1 VKDILLPV
9 AHVFA
14 LVMMVFSVTM
24 LAPLILAVWALDP
37 ALWSFVISAVA
48 TFVLGA
54 LLWLATRRFRR
65 ELKTRDGLMLV
76 ALTWVALPAVAGFPL
91 WHYLPINFTD
101 AYFEAA
107 SGLTTT
113 GGTVLSGL
121 EYLPRSINLWRH
133 LLSWLGGMGIIVL
146 AVAVLPMLG
155 VGGMQIYR
163 AEMPGPMK
171 DSKLTPRIGQTAK
184 LLWAVYAGLTA
195 TCIVCLR
202 FAGMQWFDAVCH
214 GFSALSLGGFS
225 TYDASIGH
233 FNSLPIEL
241 VLTVFQILA
250 ALNFAT
256 HYLAWTQRG
265 VRAYFRDA
273 EAKAVLGVLVVSCVG
288 IAFFLMLKGTYPDFP
303 SALRA
308 TTFNLV
314 SSATDSGLHT
324 LDYSRWPIFA
334 PMWMMFLSCIVASSG
349 STGGGIKMIR
359 TLVLAKQANRELNQ
373 LVHPNMVQP
382 PQGGRDGHRESR
394 RVCSARLRLFVL
406 HEHRHP
412 GIRTARERLG
422 FLDVAIRHH
431 CLHQQRRAGA
441 GVSRSGQQL
450 RNTERFSNLGVL
462 GRDVTWTARSFHDI
476 GAIHPHYL
484 EKIGVLVD
492 LEIHC

>member
-14 LVMMVFSVTM
+14 LVMMVFAATM
-24 LAPLILAVWALDP
+24 LAPLIMAVWQLDAALS
-37 ALWSFVISAVA
+37 SFVISAFA

-54 LLWLATRRFRR
+54 LLWLATRRFKR
-65 ELKTRDGLMLV
+65 ELKTRDGLTLV

-91 WHYLPINFTD
+91 WHFLPINFTD

-121 EYLPRSINLWRH
+121 ELLPRSINLWRH

-146 AVAVLPMLG
+146 AVAILPLLG

-171 DSKLTPRIGQTAK
+171 DAKLTPRIGQTAK

-195 TCIVCLR
+195 ACIVCLKL
-202 FAGMQWFDAVCH
+202 AGMNWFDAVCH
-214 GFSALSLGGFS
+214 GFSALALGGFS

-241 VLTVFQILA
+241 VMTVFTILA

-256 HYLAWTQRG
+256 HYLAWSQRG
-265 VRAYFRDA
+265 VKAYFRDA
-273 EAKAVLGVLVVSCVG
+273 EAKAIIGVLIVSCIGV
-288 IAFFLMLKGTYPDFP
+288 ATFLYLQGSYADFGT
-303 SALRA
+303 ALRH

-314 SSATDSGLHT
+314 SIATDSGLHT
-324 LDYSRWPIFA
+324 QNYAQWPIFA
-334 PMWMMFLSCIVASSG
+334 PMWMMFLSSLLASSG

-359 TLVLAKQANRELNQ
+359 TLVLAKQAHRELNQ
-373 LVHPNMVQP
+373 LVHPNMVRP
-382 PQGGRDGHRESR
+382 LKVGGAVIANRVVFAVLAFVFLYFMSIVTLVFVLLASGLDFMTSFSAIIACINNAGPGLGLVGPGSNYGVLSDFQTW
-394 RVCSARLRLFVL
+394 VCSAAML
-406 HEHRHP
+406 
-412 GIRTARERLG
+412 
-422 FLDVAIRHH
+422 
-431 CLHQQRRAGA
+431 
-441 GVSRSGQQL
+441 
-450 RNTERFSNLGVL
+450 L
-462 GRDVTWTARSFHDI
+462 GR
-476 GAIHPHYL
+476 L
-484 EKIGVLVD
+484 EVFTILVLFTPT
-492 LEIHC
+492 LWRK

>member
-14 LVMMVFSVTM
+14 LVMMVFAVTM
-24 LAPLILAVWALDP
+24 LAPLVMAVWGLDP
-37 ALWSFVISAVA
+37 ALWSFVISALA
-48 TFVLGA
+48 TFILGA
-54 LLWLATRRFRR
+54 LLWLSTRRFRR

-121 EYLPRSINLWRH
+121 EFLPRSINLWRH

-146 AVAVLPMLG
+146 AVAILPMLG

-184 LLWAVYAGLTA
+184 LLWTVYAGLTA
-195 TCIVCLR
+195 ACIVSLR
-202 FAGMQWFDAVCH
+202 FAGMDWFDAVCH
-214 GFSALSLGGFS
+214 GFSALALGGFS

-250 ALNFAT
+250 GLNFAT
-256 HYLAWTQRG
+256 HYLAWSQRG
-265 VRAYFRDA
+265 VLAYFRDA
-273 EAKAVLGVLVVSCVG
+273 EAKAVLGVLAASCTG
-288 IAFFLMLKGTYPDFP
+288 IALFLFLRGAFPDFP
-303 SALRA
+303 TALRHSF
-308 TTFNLV
+308 FNVV
-314 SSATDSGLHT
+314 SIAVDSGLHT
-324 LDYSRWPIFA
+324 EDFSRWPIFA
-334 PMWMMFLSCIVASSG
+334 PMWMLFLSCIVASSG

-359 TLVLAKQANRELNQ
+359 TLVLAKQAHRELNM
-373 LVHPNMVQP
+373 LVHPNMVRP
-382 PQGGRDGHRESR
+382 LKVGGTVIANRVVFAVLAFVFLYFMSLVTLIFVQLASGLDFLTSLSSILACINNAGPGLGLVGPGGNYGILTDFQTW
-394 RVCSARLRLFVL
+394 VCSAAML
-406 HEHRHP
+406 
-412 GIRTARERLG
+412 
-422 FLDVAIRHH
+422 
-431 CLHQQRRAGA
+431 
-441 GVSRSGQQL
+441 
-450 RNTERFSNLGVL
+450 L
-462 GRDVTWTARSFHDI
+462 GR
-476 GAIHPHYL
+476 L
-484 EKIGVLVD
+484 EVFTILVLFTPT
-492 LEIHC
+492 LWRK

>member
-14 LVMMVFSVTM
+14 LVMMVFAVTM
-24 LAPLILAVWALDP
+24 LAPLIMAVWQLDP
-37 ALWSFVISAVA
+37 ALSSFVISAVA

-91 WHYLPINFTD
+91 WHFLPINFTD

-146 AVAVLPMLG
+146 AVAILPMLG

-171 DSKLTPRIGQTAK
+171 DTKLTPRIGQTAK
-184 LLWAVYAGLTA
+184 LLWAVYAGLTVA
-195 TCIVCLR
+195 CIVCLKL
-202 FAGMQWFDAVCH
+202 AGMNWFDAVCH
-214 GFSALSLGGFS
+214 GFSALALGGFS

-233 FNSLPIEL
+233 FNSISIEM
-241 VLTVFQILA
+241 VLTFFQILA

-256 HYLAWTQRG
+256 HFIAWRERGLA
-265 VRAYFRDA
+265 AYFRDA
-273 EAKAVLGVLVVSCVG
+273 EAKAILGVLAVSCVG
-288 IAFFLMLKGTYPDFP
+288 IAVFLFLKGSYADFP
-303 SALRA
+303 TALRHA
-308 TTFNLV
+308 IFNVV
-314 SSATDSGLHT
+314 SVATDSGLHT
-324 LDYSRWPIFA
+324 QDYSRWPIFA
-334 PMWMMFLSCIVASSG
+334 PMWMLFLGCIVCSSG

-359 TLVLAKQANRELNQ
+359 TLVLAKQAHRELNQ
-373 LVHPNMVQP
+373 LVHPNMVRP
-382 PQGGRDGHRESR
+382 LKVGGAVIANRVVFAVLAFVFLYFMSVVVLVFMQLASGLDFMTAFSAIVACINNAGPGLGQVGPGSNYGVLTDFQTW
-394 RVCSARLRLFVL
+394 VCSAAMLFGRLEVFTLLVLFTPTL
-406 HEHRHP
+406 WR
-412 GIRTARERLG
+412 
-422 FLDVAIRHH
+422 
-431 CLHQQRRAGA
+431 
-441 GVSRSGQQL
+441 
-450 RNTERFSNLGVL
+450 
-462 GRDVTWTARSFHDI
+462 
-476 GAIHPHYL
+476 
-484 EKIGVLVD
+484 K
-492 LEIHC
+492 

>member
-1 VKDILLPV
+1 MKDILLPV

-14 LVMMVFSVTM
+14 MLMMVFAVTM
-24 LAPLILAVWALDP
+24 LAPLVMALFDFDP
-37 ALWSFVISAVA
+37 ALGAFASSAVA

-54 LLWLATRRFRR
+54 LLWLATRRFKR

-91 WHYLPINFTD
+91 WNFLPINFTD

-121 EYLPRSINLWRH
+121 EFLPRSINLWRH

-146 AVAVLPMLG
+146 AVAILPLLG
-155 VGGMQIYR
+155 VGGMQMYR

-195 TCIVCLR
+195 ACIVCLKL
-202 FAGMQWFDAVCH
+202 AGMNWFDAVCH

-233 FNSLPIEL
+233 FNSLTVEA
-241 VLTVFQILA
+241 VLTIFQILA

-256 HYLAWTQRG
+256 HYLAWSQRG
-265 VRAYFRDA
+265 VRAYFRDT
-273 EAKAVLGVLVVSCVG
+273 EAKAVLGVLAVSCFGV
-288 IAFFLMLKGTYPDFP
+288 ALFLVLKGTYADFP
-303 SALRA
+303 TAFRHA
-308 TTFNLV
+308 TFNVV
-314 SSATDSGLHT
+314 SIATDSGLHT
-324 LDYSRWPIFA
+324 QDYARWPIFA

-359 TLVLAKQANRELNQ
+359 TLVLAKQAHRELNM
-373 LVHPNMVQP
+373 LVHPNMVRPLKVGKNVIANRVVFAVLAFVFLYFMSIVTLVFVQLASGLDFLTSFSSIIACINNAGP
-382 PQGGRDGHRESR
+382 GLGLVGPGSNYGVLNDFQTW
-394 RVCSARLRLFVL
+394 VCS
-406 HEHRHP
+406 
-412 GIRTARERLG
+412 
-422 FLDVAIRHH
+422 VAM
-431 CLHQQRRAGA
+431 L
-441 GVSRSGQQL
+441 
-450 RNTERFSNLGVL
+450 L
-462 GRDVTWTARSFHDI
+462 GR
-476 GAIHPHYL
+476 
-484 EKIGVLVD
+484 
-492 LEIHC
+492 LEIFTLLVLFTPTLWRK

>member
-14 LVMMVFSVTM
+14 LVMMVFAMTM
-24 LAPLILAVWALDP
+24 LAPLVMAVWGLDP
-37 ALWSFVISAVA
+37 ALWSFILSAVA

-54 LLWLATRRFRR
+54 LLWLATRRFKR

-76 ALTWVALPAVAGFPL
+76 ALTWIALPAVAGFPL
-91 WHYLPINFTD
+91 WKYLPINFTD

-146 AVAVLPMLG
+146 AVAILPMLG

-184 LLWAVYAGLTA
+184 LLWAVYGGLTA
-195 TCIVCLR
+195 ACIVSLR
-202 FAGMQWFDAVCH
+202 FAGMDWFDAVCH
-214 GFSALSLGGFS
+214 GFSALALGGFS

-250 ALNFAT
+250 AMNFAT
-256 HYLAWTQRG
+256 HYLAWSQRG
-265 VRAYFRDA
+265 VLAYFRDA
-273 EAKAVLGVLVVSCVG
+273 EAKAVLGVLAASCAG
-288 IAFFLMLKGTYPDFP
+288 IALFLFSRGVFPDFP
-303 SALRA
+303 TALRHSF
-308 TTFNLV
+308 FNVV
-314 SSATDSGLHT
+314 SIAVDSGLHT
-324 LDYSRWPIFA
+324 EDFSRWPIFA
-334 PMWMMFLSCIVASSG
+334 PMWMLFLSCIVASSG

-359 TLVLAKQANRELNQ
+359 TLVLAKQAHRELNM
-373 LVHPNMVQP
+373 LVHPNMVRP
-382 PQGGRDGHRESR
+382 LKVGGTVIANRVVFAVLAFVFLYFTSIVTLVFVQLASGLDFLTSLSSILACINNAGPGLGLVGPGGNYGILSDFQTW
-394 RVCSARLRLFVL
+394 VCSAAML
-406 HEHRHP
+406 
-412 GIRTARERLG
+412 
-422 FLDVAIRHH
+422 
-431 CLHQQRRAGA
+431 
-441 GVSRSGQQL
+441 
-450 RNTERFSNLGVL
+450 L
-462 GRDVTWTARSFHDI
+462 GR
-476 GAIHPHYL
+476 
-484 EKIGVLVD
+484 
-492 LEIHC
+492 LEIFTILVLFTPTLWRK

>member
-1 VKDILLPV
+1 VKDTLLPV

-14 LVMMVFSVTM
+14 MVMMVFAVTM
-24 LAPLILAVWALDP
+24 LAPLIMAIWELDP
-37 ALWSFVISAVA
+37 ALWSFVISGFA
-48 TFVLGA
+48 TFMLGA

-76 ALTWVALPAVAGFPL
+76 ALTWVALPAMAGFPL
-91 WHYLPINFTD
+91 WNFLPINFTR

-121 EYLPRSINLWRH
+121 EFLPRSINLWRH

-146 AVAVLPMLG
+146 AVAILPMLG

-195 TCIVCLR
+195 ACILCLR
-202 FAGMQWFDAVCH
+202 FAGMNWFDAVCH
-214 GFSALSLGGFS
+214 GFSALALGGFS
-225 TYDASIGH
+225 TYDASVGH
-233 FNSLPIEL
+233 FNSLRIEL

-256 HYLAWTQRG
+256 HYLAWSQRG

-273 EAKAVLGVLVVSCVG
+273 EAKAILGVLAASCVG
-288 IAFFLMLKGTYPDFP
+288 ISLFLFLKGTYTDFP
-303 SALRA
+303 TALRN

-314 SSATDSGLHT
+314 SIATDSGLHT
-324 LDYSRWPIFA
+324 QDYSRWPIFA

-359 TLVLAKQANRELNQ
+359 TLVLAKQAHRELDQ
-373 LVHPNMVQP
+373 LVHPNMVRP
-382 PQGGRDGHRESR
+382 LKVGGAIIANRVVFAVLAFVFLYFMSLVTLIFVQLASGLDFMTALSAMIACINNAGPGLGLVGPGSNYGVLTVFQTW
-394 RVCSARLRLFVL
+394 VCSAAML
-406 HEHRHP
+406 
-412 GIRTARERLG
+412 
-422 FLDVAIRHH
+422 
-431 CLHQQRRAGA
+431 
-441 GVSRSGQQL
+441 
-450 RNTERFSNLGVL
+450 L
-462 GRDVTWTARSFHDI
+462 GR
-476 GAIHPHYL
+476 L
-484 EKIGVLVD
+484 EVFTILVLFTPT
-492 LEIHC
+492 LWRK

>member
-14 LVMMVFSVTM
+14 LVMMVFAVTM
-24 LAPLILAVWALDP
+24 LAPAGVAVWELDP
-37 ALWSFVISAVA
+37 ALSSFVISALA

-54 LLWLATRRFRR
+54 LLWLATRRFKR

-91 WHYLPINFTD
+91 WHFLPIDFTK

-146 AVAVLPMLG
+146 AVAILPLLG

-195 TCIVCLR
+195 ACIGCLR
-202 FAGMQWFDAVCH
+202 FAGMNWFDAVCH
-214 GFSALSLGGFS
+214 GFSALALGGFS

-233 FNSLPIEL
+233 FNSLPIEA

-256 HYLAWTQRG
+256 HFLAWSQRG
-265 VRAYFRDA
+265 VLAYFRDA
-273 EAKAVLGVLVVSCVG
+273 EAKAILGVLGASCIG
-288 IAFFLMLKGTYPDFP
+288 IASFLYFKGSYADLPT
-303 SALRA
+303 ALRH

-314 SSATDSGLHT
+314 SIAVDSGLHT
-324 LDYSRWPIFA
+324 QDYSRWPIFA

-373 LVHPNMVQP
+373 LVHPNMVRP
-382 PQGGRDGHRESR
+382 LKVGGTVIANRVVFAVLAFVFLYFMSIVTLIFVQLASGLDFITSLSAVIACINNAGPGLGLVGPGSNYGVLSDFQTW
-394 RVCSARLRLFVL
+394 VCSAAML
-406 HEHRHP
+406 
-412 GIRTARERLG
+412 
-422 FLDVAIRHH
+422 
-431 CLHQQRRAGA
+431 
-441 GVSRSGQQL
+441 
-450 RNTERFSNLGVL
+450 L
-462 GRDVTWTARSFHDI
+462 GR
-476 GAIHPHYL
+476 L
-484 EKIGVLVD
+484 EVFTLLVLFTPT
-492 LEIHC
+492 LWRK

>member
-14 LVMMVFSVTM
+14 LVMMVFAATM
-24 LAPLILAVWALDP
+24 LAPLIMAVWQLDP
-37 ALWSFVISAVA
+37 ALWSFVISALA
-48 TFVLGA
+48 TFILGA
-54 LLWLATRRFRR
+54 LLWLATRRFKR

-121 EYLPRSINLWRH
+121 EFLPRSINLWRH

-146 AVAVLPMLG
+146 AVAILPMLG

-171 DSKLTPRIGQTAK
+171 DTKLTPRIGQTAK
-184 LLWAVYAGLTA
+184 LLWAVYAGLTLI
-195 TCIVCLR
+195 CIISLK
-202 FAGMQWFDAVCH
+202 FAGMEWFDAVCH
-214 GFSALSLGGFS
+214 GFSALALGGFS

-233 FNSLPIEL
+233 FNSLPIEW
-241 VLTVFQILA
+241 VLTFFEVLA

-256 HYLAWTQRG
+256 HFLAWRERG
-265 VRAYFRDA
+265 LAAYLRDA
-273 EAKAVLGVLVVSCVG
+273 EAKAILGVLVFSCVG
-288 IAFFLMLKGTYPDFP
+288 VAAFLFWKGTYPDFAT
-303 SALRA
+303 SLRH

-314 SSATDSGLHT
+314 SIATDSGLHT
-324 LDYSRWPIFA
+324 QDYSRWPIFA
-334 PMWMMFLSCIVASSG
+334 PMWMMFLSCLLASSG

-373 LVHPNMVQP
+373 LVHPNMVRP
-382 PQGGRDGHRESR
+382 LKVGGVVIANRVVFAVLAFVFLYFMSIVVLVFLQLASGLDFMTSFSSIIACINNAGPGLGQVGPGSNYGVLSDFQTW
-394 RVCSARLRLFVL
+394 VCSAAML
-406 HEHRHP
+406 
-412 GIRTARERLG
+412 
-422 FLDVAIRHH
+422 
-431 CLHQQRRAGA
+431 
-441 GVSRSGQQL
+441 
-450 RNTERFSNLGVL
+450 L
-462 GRDVTWTARSFHDI
+462 GR
-476 GAIHPHYL
+476 L
-484 EKIGVLVD
+484 EVFTILVLFTPT
-492 LEIHC
+492 LWRK